1 MAMKIATLDN
11 LSTFLTNCKAL
22 FASQTEVEA
31 NDDDINT
38 YVLDVK
44 AWYENNMAFDTSEI
58 V

>member
-1 MAMKIATLDN
+1 MKIATLDN
-11 LSTFLTNCKAL
+11 LSTFLKNCKAL

>member
-1 MAMKIATLDN
+1 MKIATLDN